1 MVKVDWTW
9 EQALRYLHGHTSYKI
24 QLDDCSDFY
33 IWYDVDDWY
42 IYNPEFDAFF
52 IFNFKA
58 QKHWIMECS
67 LDHFSKEKGM
77 FNVEKL
83 TKDEKKF
90 INDSIKELMDDNK
103 EKW

>member
-1 MVKVDWTW
+1 MIKVEHTW
-9 EQALRYLHGHTSYKI
+9 EQALRYLHNHTSCKI
-24 QLDDCSDFY
+24 RLDDCSDFY
-33 IWYDVDDWY
+33 VWYDADDWY

-77 FNVEKL
+77 FVVEKL
-83 TKDEKKF
+83 NKDEKKF
-90 INDSIKELMDDNK
+90 INDSIKELMEDDHDD
-103 EKW
+103 